1 MILRLAINARFAT
14 RPLSGVDRVAEELTR
29 ALYALSDQVE
39 ISALAPK
46 AAALTD
52 LPVPIKHGR
61 LAGQAWEQ
69 LELPLATRDRCL
81 LSLCNTGPLTVRD
94 QVVLVHDAQPWLQP
108 QAYSPAFRTWYH
120 LMLPLLARRARV
132 VVTIS
137 EYSRT
142 ELERFGIVPKGKAR
156 VIHNGADH
164 ILRITP
170 DPDTLTRHGL
180 TAGDYLLALGNLS
193 PHKNLALLMR
203 AAAARPP
210 GEPPLVIAGGGNP
223 RVFADAGLAPPP
235 GVRLLGRVSDAE
247 LRALYAHA
255 TAFVFPSLTEG
266 FGLPPL

>member
-142 ELERFGIVPKGKAR
+142 ELSGSALCPKERRASFTTAPTISCGSRQIR
-156 VIHNGADH
+156 
-164 ILRITP
+164 TP
-170 DPDTLTRHGL
+170 
-180 TAGDYLLALGNLS
+180 
-193 PHKNLALLMR
+193 
-203 AAAARPP
+203 
-210 GEPPLVIAGGGNP
+210 
-223 RVFADAGLAPPP
+223 
-235 GVRLLGRVSDAE
+235 
-247 LRALYAHA
+247 
-255 TAFVFPSLTEG
+255 
-266 FGLPPL
+266 